1 MLLSHLPGICI
12 LYKIFLFFREIVK
25 CLIFI
30 FLDCAPF
37 LRIIIILMPGKQESE
52 TPGQVTIKKYSNR
65 RLYDST
71 NKRYVTLEDIAALIR
86 DGNEVKVID
95 SQTGA
100 DISKVILIQ
109 VVLESEKN
117 KEDILPV
124 SFLHMLIK
132 YGNKVAKDFFEN
144 YFLMMFQPYFSVQEN
159 FKKNV
164 KLWQEMGWFPPGM
177 PMPPDM
183 ENFKPGD
190 FMPGAVSQKPD
201 GDSSAEHKAATPY
214 AEKVNEVDL
223 LMEKIKELEK
233 KVKSLDEK

>member
-1 MLLSHLPGICI
+1 
-12 LYKIFLFFREIVK
+12 
-25 CLIFI
+25 
-30 FLDCAPF
+30 
-37 LRIIIILMPGKQESE
+37 MPGKQDTE
-52 TPGQVTIKKYSNR
+52 TTGQVTIKKYSNR

-71 NKRYVTLEDIAALIR
+71 NKRYVTLDDIAALIR

-159 FKKNV
+159 FKKNM
-164 KLWQEMGWFPPGM
+164 KLWQEMGWFPPGV
-177 PMPPDM
+177 PLPPDM
-183 ENFKPGD
+183 ENFSLGDFKPG
-190 FMPGAVSQKPD
+190 MPFTVSD
-201 GDSSAEHKAATPY
+201 GREAAERKAGITANP
-214 AEKVNEVDL
+214 EKSNDVEL

>member
-1 MLLSHLPGICI
+1 
-12 LYKIFLFFREIVK
+12 
-25 CLIFI
+25 
-30 FLDCAPF
+30 
-37 LRIIIILMPGKQESE
+37 MPKEEKES
-52 TPGQVTIKKYSNR
+52 PGQVTIKKYSNR

-71 NKRYVTLEDIAALIR
+71 NKKYVTLDDIAALIR
-86 DGNEVKVID
+86 EGNEVKVID

-159 FKKNV
+159 FKKNMM
-164 KLWQEMGWFPPGM
+164 LWQEMGWFPPGVKL
-177 PMPPDM
+177 PSGPDM
-183 ENFKPGD
+183 MNSFAAP
-190 FMPGAVSQKPD
+190 VSGEPAPPV
-201 GDSSAEHKAATPY
+201 GESSREKAIPQTAR
-214 AEKVNEVDL
+214 EVEY

-233 KVKSLDEK
+233 KVKSLDEEQK

>member
-1 MLLSHLPGICI
+1 M
-12 LYKIFLFFREIVK
+12 
-25 CLIFI
+25 
-30 FLDCAPF
+30 A
-37 LRIIIILMPGKQESE
+37 KQKTE
-52 TPGQVTIKKYSNR
+52 TPGQVIIKKYSNR

-71 NKRYVTLEDIAALIR
+71 NKKYVTLDDIAALIR
-86 DGNEVKVID
+86 EGNEVKVID
-95 SQTGA
+95 SQSGA

-159 FKKNV
+159 FKKNIR
-164 KLWQEMGWFPPGM
+164 LWQEMGWFPPGVKLPANFEEMNSSETESEGKTTEPKFPWPPSYLKKAM
-177 PMPPDM
+177 P
-183 ENFKPGD
+183 E
-190 FMPGAVSQKPD
+190 SQTSK
-201 GDSSAEHKAATPY
+201 
-214 AEKVNEVDL
+214 EVEL

-233 KVKSLDEK
+233 KVNSIDDKD

>member
-1 MLLSHLPGICI
+1 MTKQ
-12 LYKIFLFFREIVK
+12 KI
-25 CLIFI
+25 
-30 FLDCAPF
+30 
-37 LRIIIILMPGKQESE
+37 E
-52 TPGQVTIKKYSNR
+52 TPGQVIIKKYSNR

-71 NKRYVTLEDIAALIR
+71 NKKYVTLDDIAALIR
-86 DGNEVKVID
+86 EGNEVKVID
-95 SQTGA
+95 SQSGA

-159 FKKNV
+159 FKKNIR
-164 KLWQEMGWFPPGM
+164 LWQEMGWFPPGVKLPANFEEM
-177 PMPPDM
+177 NSSVTESEDKTTEPKFPWPPSYLNKALP
-183 ENFKPGD
+183 E
-190 FMPGAVSQKPD
+190 SQTTK
-201 GDSSAEHKAATPY
+201 
-214 AEKVNEVDL
+214 EVEL

-233 KVKSLDEK
+233 KVNSIDEKD

>member
-1 MLLSHLPGICI
+1 MS
-12 LYKIFLFFREIVK
+12 KEEK
-25 CLIFI
+25 
-30 FLDCAPF
+30 
-37 LRIIIILMPGKQESE
+37 E

-71 NKRYVTLEDIAALIR
+71 NKRYVTLDDIGALIR
-86 DGNEVKVID
+86 EGNEVKVID

-159 FKKNV
+159 FKKNIR
-164 KLWQEMGWFPPGM
+164 LWQEMGWFPPGVKLPPNFDLMNLSEM
-177 PMPPDM
+177 PAGGEFPWVKPEPAKETSPPHTA
-183 ENFKPGD
+183 K
-190 FMPGAVSQKPD
+190 
-201 GDSSAEHKAATPY
+201 
-214 AEKVNEVDL
+214 EVEY

-233 KVKSLDEK
+233 KIKSLNEEKQ

>member
-1 MLLSHLPGICI
+1 MS
-12 LYKIFLFFREIVK
+12 KEAREV
-25 CLIFI
+25 
-30 FLDCAPF
+30 
-37 LRIIIILMPGKQESE
+37 
-52 TPGQVTIKKYSNR
+52 PGQVTIKKYSNR

-71 NKRYVTLEDIAALIR
+71 NKRYVTLDDIAALIR

-117 KEDILPV
+117 REDILPV

-159 FKKNV
+159 FKKNIR
-164 KLWQEMGWFPPGM
+164 LWQEMGWFPPGVKL
-177 PMPPDM
+177 PPNFDLM
-183 ENFKPGD
+183 NLSELPPGGVFAGTEN
-190 FMPGAVSQKPD
+190 
-201 GDSSAEHKAATPY
+201 EAAK
-214 AEKVNEVDL
+214 EKSFPQTAKEVED
-223 LMEKIKELEK
+223 LMEKLKELEK
-233 KVKSLDEK
+233 KVKSLNEEK

>member
-1 MLLSHLPGICI
+1 MA
-12 LYKIFLFFREIVK
+12 KEDK
-25 CLIFI
+25 
-30 FLDCAPF
+30 A
-37 LRIIIILMPGKQESE
+37 
-52 TPGQVTIKKYSNR
+52 TPGLVTIKKYSNR

-71 NKRYVTLEDIAALIR
+71 NKKYVTLDDIAALIR
-86 DGNEVKVID
+86 EGNEVKVID

-159 FKKNV
+159 FKKNMR
-164 KLWQEMGWFPPGM
+164 LWQEMGWFPPGVKL
-177 PMPPDM
+177 PPNLDLKNPL
-183 ENFKPGD
+183 ELPSGEEFAGTVYEAAKEKPL
-190 FMPGAVSQKPD
+190 PR
-201 GDSSAEHKAATPY
+201 T
-214 AEKVNEVDL
+214 EKEVEYL
-223 LMEKIKELEK
+223 LEKIKELEK
-233 KVKSLDEK
+233 KVKSLDEENQ

>member
-1 MLLSHLPGICI
+1 
-12 LYKIFLFFREIVK
+12 
-25 CLIFI
+25 
-30 FLDCAPF
+30 
-37 LRIIIILMPGKQESE
+37 MPKEEKEG
-52 TPGQVTIKKYSNR
+52 PGQVIIKKYSNR

-71 NKRYVTLEDIAALIR
+71 NKKYVTLDDIAALIR
-86 DGNEVKVID
+86 EGNEVKVID

-159 FKKNV
+159 FKKNMR
-164 KLWQEMGWFPPGM
+164 LWQEMGWFPPGVKL
-177 PMPPDM
+177 PPNLEM
-183 ENFKPGD
+183 L
-190 FMPGAVSQKPD
+190 
-201 GDSSAEHKAATPY
+201 SSAEPPGADAFTAP
-214 AEKVNEVDL
+214 AEGPETGKPVPPTAKEVEY

-233 KVKSLDEK
+233 KVKSLDEEQK

>member
-1 MLLSHLPGICI
+1 
-12 LYKIFLFFREIVK
+12 
-25 CLIFI
+25 
-30 FLDCAPF
+30 
-37 LRIIIILMPGKQESE
+37 MPKEEKEG
-52 TPGQVTIKKYSNR
+52 PGQVTIKKYSNR

-71 NKRYVTLEDIAALIR
+71 NKKYVTLDDIAALIR
-86 DGNEVKVID
+86 EGNEVKVID

-159 FKKNV
+159 FKKNMM
-164 KLWQEMGWFPPGM
+164 LWQEMGWFPPGVKLPSGPEM
-177 PMPPDM
+177 M
-183 ENFKPGD
+183 NAFAAPG
-190 FMPGAVSQKPD
+190 MQVPSREEAP
-201 GDSSAEHKAATPY
+201 
-214 AEKVNEVDL
+214 AEKSIPQTAKEVEY

-233 KVKSLDEK
+233 KVKSLDEEQK

>member
-1 MLLSHLPGICI
+1 
-12 LYKIFLFFREIVK
+12 
-25 CLIFI
+25 
-30 FLDCAPF
+30 
-37 LRIIIILMPGKQESE
+37 MPKEEKEG
-52 TPGQVTIKKYSNR
+52 PGQVTIKKYSNR

-71 NKRYVTLEDIAALIR
+71 NKKYVTLDDIAALIR
-86 DGNEVKVID
+86 EGNEVKVID

-159 FKKNV
+159 FKKNMM
-164 KLWQEMGWFPPGM
+164 LWQEMGWFPPGVKL
-177 PMPPDM
+177 PPGQETM
-183 ENFKPGD
+183 NSFAAPAPGEPVP
-190 FMPGAVSQKPD
+190 PG
-201 GDSSAEHKAATPY
+201 GESSG
-214 AEKVNEVDL
+214 EKTVPQTAREVEY

-233 KVKSLDEK
+233 KVKSLDEEQK

>member
-1 MLLSHLPGICI
+1 
-12 LYKIFLFFREIVK
+12 
-25 CLIFI
+25 
-30 FLDCAPF
+30 
-37 LRIIIILMPGKQESE
+37 MPKEEKES
-52 TPGQVTIKKYSNR
+52 PGQVTIKKYSNR

-71 NKRYVTLEDIAALIR
+71 NKKYVTLDDIAALIR
-86 DGNEVKVID
+86 EGNEVKVID

-159 FKKNV
+159 FKKNMM
-164 KLWQEMGWFPPGM
+164 LWQEMGWLPPGVKVPSTPEGM
-177 PMPPDM
+177 
-183 ENFKPGD
+183 NSFAAPGT
-190 FMPGAVSQKPD
+190 S
-201 GDSSAEHKAATPY
+201 EAASKEEASKEESLPQT
-214 AEKVNEVDL
+214 AREVEYL
-223 LMEKIKELEK
+223 KEKIKELEK
-233 KVKSLDEK
+233 RVKSLDEE